1 MMENYQLS
9 IVNYKLKKEMER
21 GEDQYMDDL
30 KKNTEYTGVHPQ
42 MFGLWLAMAGMTMF
56 FAALTSA
63 LILKKGDFRSW
74 ENFRLPDVFM
84 ISTGIIIML
93 SIVMQYALI
102 CYRKARFTAFRWLFF
117 GGFVLGLAF
126 LFSQWRGFVAL
137 KAMGFPLTGNI
148 SGQFIYMM
156 AVVHGVHITIALLV
170 TLVALIKAVRA
181 RKDPLFELRN
191 IINPK
196 RKLQMELLVTFWH
209 YIDIVWVYL
218 FVFFYF
224 NYR

>member
-1 MMENYQLS
+1 MKHTMAMSAEDDYMKDLR
-9 IVNYKLKKEMER
+9 KK
-21 GEDQYMDDL
+21 
-30 KKNTEYTGVHPQ
+30 TEYTGIHPQ

-63 LILKKGDFRSW
+63 MILKKGDFKSW
-74 ENFRLPDVFM
+74 ENFRLPNIFM
-84 ISTGIIIML
+84 LSTVVIIML
-93 SIVMQYALI
+93 SVTMHAALI
-102 CYRKARFTAFRWLFF
+102 SYRKARFSAFRWLFF

-126 LFSQWRGFVAL
+126 LFTQWAGFVAL
-137 KAMGFPLTGNI
+137 KSMGFPLTGNI
-148 SGQFIYMM
+148 SGQFIYML
-156 AVVHGVHITIALLV
+156 AIVHGAHITIALLV

-209 YIDIVWVYL
+209 YIDIVWIYL
-218 FVFFYF
+218 FIFFYF

>member
-1 MMENYQLS
+1 MKYTMA
-9 IVNYKLKKEMER
+9 MER
-21 GEDQYMDDL
+21 GEDEYMKDL

-74 ENFRLPDVFM
+74 ENFKLPNVFM
-84 ISTGIIIML
+84 LSTVVIVML
-93 SIVMQYALI
+93 SVTMHAALVS
-102 CYRKARFTAFRWLFF
+102 YRKAKFTAFRWLFL
-117 GGFVLGLAF
+117 GGFVLGVTF
-126 LFSQWRGFVAL
+126 LFTQWLGFVAL
-137 KAMGFPLTGNI
+137 KDMGFPLTGNI
-148 SGQFIYMM
+148 AGQFIYML
-156 AVVHGVHITIALLV
+156 AVVHGLHIAIALLI

-181 RKDPLFELRN
+181 RKDPLFELKN

-196 RKLQMELLVTFWH
+196 RQLQMKLLVTFWH
-209 YIDIVWVYL
+209 YIDIVWIYL
-218 FVFFYF
+218 YLFFYF

>member
-1 MMENYQLS
+1 MANSIAMES
-9 IVNYKLKKEMER
+9 
-21 GEDQYMDDL
+21 GEDDYMNDL
-30 KKNTEYTGVHPQ
+30 KRHTEYTGVHPQ
-42 MFGLWLAMAGMTMF
+42 KFGLWLAMAGMTMF

-63 LILKKGDFRSW
+63 LILKKGDFKSW
-74 ENFRLPDVFM
+74 ENFKLPNAFM
-84 ISTGIIIML
+84 LSTGVIILL
-93 SIVMQYALI
+93 SITMQAALNS
-102 CYRKARFTAFRWLFF
+102 YKKAKFTAFRWLFF
-117 GGFVLGLAF
+117 AGFMLGVTFLLMQWMGFV
-126 LFSQWRGFVAL
+126 QL
-137 KAMGFPLTGNI
+137 KDMGFPLTGNI
-148 SGQFIYMM
+148 SGQFVYLM
-156 AVVHGVHITIALLV
+156 AVVHGFHIVITLLI
-170 TLVALIKAVRA
+170 TLIALIKAVRA

>member
-1 MMENYQLS
+1 MKYTMA
-9 IVNYKLKKEMER
+9 MER
-21 GEDQYMDDL
+21 GEDEYMNDL

-63 LILKKGDFRSW
+63 LILKKGDFKSW
-74 ENFRLPDVFM
+74 ENFKLPNVFM
-84 ISTGIIIML
+84 LSTVVIIML
-93 SIVMQYALI
+93 SVTMHAALI
-102 CYRKARFTAFRWLFF
+102 SYRKAKFVAFRWLFF

-126 LFSQWRGFVAL
+126 LFTQWRGFIAL
-137 KAMGFPLTGNI
+137 KDMGFPLTGNI
-148 SGQFIYMM
+148 SGQFVYML
-156 AVVHGVHITIALLV
+156 AIVHGAHISIALLI
-170 TLVALIKAVRA
+170 TLVALIKAIRA

-209 YIDIVWVYL
+209 YIDIVWIYL
-218 FVFFYF
+218 FVFFFF